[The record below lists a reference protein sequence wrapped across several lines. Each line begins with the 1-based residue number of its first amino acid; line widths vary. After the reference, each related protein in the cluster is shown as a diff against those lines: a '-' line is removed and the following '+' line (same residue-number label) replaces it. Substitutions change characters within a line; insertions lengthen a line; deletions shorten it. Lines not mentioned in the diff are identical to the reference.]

1 MDYDVIIIGA
11 GPAGYVAGIRAGQVG
26 LKTAIIE
33 KRRIGGM
40 CLNGGCI
47 PSKAIIES
55 AKLYRRIKDQA
66 YDFGVEGFDS
76 SKIHFNWQQASSR
89 AQQVS
94 SQLVAGVS
102 LMLKKNGVD
111 IIEGEARITSDH
123 SISVENRLLTAQHII
138 IATGSHHLPLKAK
151 LPPEKVM
158 EIWRLYQLE
167 EIPQN
172 IVVVGESSIAI
183 ELTQFFHLI
192 DRKVTLLVPYDR
204 IMPMADEYLAN
215 WMLNK
220 LQNDHIQVI
229 FNSNDK
235 ADTSHFEDN
244 YLIVGDQKVA
254 CDIVINSKLRQGV
267 IPSSEIPIDVKDGF
281 IVTNEFLQ
289 TNYPNIF
296 AIGDVNGRLTFAHVA
311 SAQGYQ
317 AINFIKGIKEEKD
330 ISSFPMNMYSVPEV
344 AQIGPTEAQLK
355 ADGIPY
361 RVTEYPLSTNGKALC
376 EGNTEGFIR
385 ILSEAKYGQV
395 LGVQIIAANATDM
408 ISEATAFMQ
417 VEATI
422 FDVAKTVH
430 AHPTISEVFMEAGF
444 KAVEEAKNQ

>member
-33 KRRIGGM
+33 KRRIGGI

-47 PSKAIIES
+47 SSKAIIES

-66 YDFGVEGFDS
+66 YDFGVEGLDQA
-76 SKIHFNWQQASSR
+76 KIHFNWQQASKR
-89 AQQVS
+89 AQQIS
-94 SQLVAGVS
+94 SQLTAGVS
-102 LMLKKNGVD
+102 LMLQKNGVD

-183 ELTQFFHLI
+183 ELAQFFNLI
-192 DRKVTLLVPYDR
+192 DRNVTLLVPYNR
-204 IMPMADEYLAN
+204 MMPMADEYLAN

-220 LQNDHIQVI
+220 LQNDKIQVI
-229 FNSNDK
+229 FNSYDI
-235 ADTSHFEDN
+235 ADTSHFEGN
-244 YLIVGDQKVA
+244 YLIVGDHKVA

-267 IPSSEIPIDVKDGF
+267 IPPCEIPLDVKEGF

-289 TNYPNIF
+289 TNYPNIL
-296 AIGDVNGRLTFAHVA
+296 AIGDVNGRLMFAHSA

-317 AINFIKGIKEEKD
+317 AINFIKGIKEEVD
-330 ISSFPMNMYSVPEV
+330 ISKVPLNMYSLPEV

-355 ADGIPY
+355 AQGLQY

-444 KAVEEAKNQ
+444 KAVDEAKNQ